1 MTSKNNIFAHM
12 HANMCKW
19 IEKRMKKCVLLTV
32 YCYEDTANSIYILL
46 TVYCYEKCILLTVFM
61 SGE

>member
-1 MTSKNNIFAHM
+1 M